1 MKHARRVVQVLSASA
16 VVATLVTVVGAGV
29 KF

>member
-1 MKHARRVVQVLSASA
+1 MKHARRTIQVISTSA
-16 VVATLVTVVGAGV
+16 VVAALVTVVGAGV